1 MLILKGALMTKLL
14 PLYATAL
21 VASAGAAA
29 AGGFV
34 PVVAETPVTAPAPAP
49 VVITPQAAPSGDWTG
64 LYLGGQL
71 SYGQLG
77 YELDDGDAGEADLD
91 GAVGGLHAG
100 YLRDFGRIVAGA
112 EVAYDWADP
121 KIDDEDEATFDAGAD
136 LEGIARAGV
145 RLGYDAGRVLP
156 YVTGGYARAT
166 FSEELTGFSEDSA
179 NGYYFGGGVEYAV
192 TDRFSVGGEVLRHEF
207 DLDVEDL
214 DTGLTTVGVR
224 AAYRF

>member
-1 MLILKGALMTKLL
+1 MTKLL
-14 PLYATAL
+14 PLFAAAL

-71 SYGQLG
+71 SFGQLG
-77 YELDDGDAGEADLD
+77 YERDDGDAGEADLD

-112 EVAYDWADP
+112 EVAYDWADL
-121 KIDDEDEATFDAGAD
+121 KVDDEDEVTFDAGAD
-136 LEGIARAGV
+136 LEGIARAGL
-145 RLGYDAGRVLP
+145 RLGYDGGRVLP
-156 YVTGGYARAT
+156 YATGGYARANL
-166 FSEELTGFSEDSA
+166 SEELAGSGEDSA
-179 NGYYFGGGVEYAV
+179 DGYYFGGGVEYAV
-192 TDRFSVGGEVLRHEF
+192 TDRFSLGGEVLRHEF
-207 DLDVEDL
+207 DLDVDGL